1 MLIQKRNV
9 DYWEVR
15 KHDQSINKKRKIEN
29 EIASA
34 HEKYLQ
40 SVKENEKPLEQ
51 MTVCELKE
59 KLKTLGKTKTRK
71 KEKNTSCIGKGNRKQ
86 HLKHCAIYL
95 YGPRRK
101 KPVCEGYANIKG
113 ADICAVWSAPL
124 LFAY

>member
-40 SVKENEKPLEQ
+40 SVKENEKPLGQ

-59 KLKTLGKTKTRK
+59 KLKTLGKLRLGKKKTLVALVR
-71 KEKNTSCIGKGNRKQ
+71 EIEN
-86 HLKHCAIYL
+86 
-95 YGPRRK
+95 
-101 KPVCEGYANIKG
+101 NI
-113 ADICAVWSAPL
+113 
-124 LFAY
+124 